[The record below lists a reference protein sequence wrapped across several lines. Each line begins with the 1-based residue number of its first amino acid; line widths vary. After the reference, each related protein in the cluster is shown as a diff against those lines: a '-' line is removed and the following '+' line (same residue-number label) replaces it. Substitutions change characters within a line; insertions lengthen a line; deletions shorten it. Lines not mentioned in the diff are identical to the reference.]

1 MKFFLKICLVVLTL
15 SACVSTR
22 DEAVYVSAPVASN
35 KTIALVGTR
44 FPWVSKIEQRLRKK
58 GYSIKRFASVSE
70 VTKETSENSSETF
83 DKATAR
89 VILVLDGFAPNSS
102 MTRCFGGGFKFNYI
116 NAELIDSLNNETLAS
131 YSNSGYS
138 EGCPPLSGSI
148 FEDITNMVFQSVN

>member
-1 MKFFLKICLVVLTL
+1 TSPVSWLTALARPFMHIGLLIAFLNSDCIVWWSLVTPRQTPHQLPFFVCTSMFTDNAITTSKKAL
-15 SACVSTR
+15 S
-22 DEAVYVSAPVASN
+22 N
-35 KTIALVGTR
+35 
-44 FPWVSKIEQRLRKK
+44 
-58 GYSIKRFASVSE
+58 
-70 VTKETSENSSETF
+70 ETF